1 MFTYSLAHTLSSKNK
16 LKNGKIKDLFKT
28 SWYLNGLLHRE
39 DGPAIEYGNG
49 STEWYINGQLH
60 RINGPAKQSI
70 NGDFSWYL
78 FGKKHREDGPAVNHF
93 GNLEWF
99 LYGTRHRE
107 DGPAILTT
115 NGEYEWYCHGLL
127 HRENGPAISTSVYS
141 RTIEQWYFKG
151 LRHRIDGPA
160 IESISSIDIEWYLFG
175 ERSTAQ
181 ECEQYRQQL
190 LEKKQL
196 FDTLH
201 LHLTSNKKSSIKKI

>member
-16 LKNGKIKDLFKT
+16 LKNGKIKDFFKT

-78 FGKKHREDGPAVNHF
+78 FGKK
-93 GNLEWF
+93 
-99 LYGTRHRE
+99 HRE